1 MDEFARLR
9 QLLLAEERAEREDLG
24 VRLESRFD
32 ALPDALPELLR
43 RSHGQGKLAAAL
55 EQPLSEGLV
64 RIARAHPAL
73 FVSVL
78 FPLIGPIIRR
88 SIAESLASLIRDL
101 NRGLDHSFTP
111 RGLRWRFEAMRSG
124 VPFSQVVL
132 KHTMRYRVDHLLLVQ
147 NGSGLL
153 LSHVANGESGL
164 ADSDAV
170 AAMLSAIQDFAHD
183 AALAREGDALDA
195 VALGDLNLRILRGPL
210 MHLAVAVRG
219 ELSDAARRSLSELI
233 ESMHLG
239 HESAASLEGAQ
250 EQFKQSMEDWLGQF
264 GQETGELKQS
274 GFPWLATCVFA
285 TSLFC
290 VGLWFAF
297 GWWHARQA
305 LALERAL
312 SQTAGYHATVQYRS
326 GNYWITGLRD
336 PHALDPLKV
345 AQAAGIP
352 GARIRT
358 ELAPYLA
365 LAPQLMVE
373 RTRTALGLPK
383 QVQIFAEP
391 AGVKIVGTV
400 EHADWQL
407 FQARLPALQALVS
420 VDASELLAKPVVIDA
435 KVRFE
440 QVAAKLKELR
450 ISFEQSVNLNTQ
462 APETIREAQKTIKE
476 LGEIASADGAS
487 VKLSIVGYTDGSG
500 RERGN
505 LRLRK
510 ARAEVV
516 REALTFPTSF
526 IEIRTLEGR
535 PESQDYSVDLA
546 RRFVTLEATW
556 QR

>member
-1 MDEFARLR
+1 MDDFARLKE
-9 QLLLAEERAEREDLG
+9 LLLAEERAEREVLG
-24 VRLESRFD
+24 QRLESRFD
-32 ALPDALPELLR
+32 ALPNTLPDLIR
-43 RSHGQGKLAAAL
+43 RSHGHGKLAAAL
-55 EQPLSEGLV
+55 EQPLSEGIV
-64 RIARAHPAL
+64 RMARLHPAL

-88 SIAESLASLIRDL
+88 SIAESLASLISDL
-101 NRGLDHSFTP
+101 NRALDHSFTP

-147 NGSGLL
+147 NGAGLL

-219 ELSDAARRSLSELI
+219 ELSDGARRSLSELI
-233 ESMHLG
+233 ENIHVG

-250 EQFKQSMEDWLGQF
+250 EQFKQAMEDWLGQF
-264 GQETGELKQS
+264 GQETGELKKS
-274 GFPWLATCVFA
+274 GFPWLAASVVA
-285 TSLFC
+285 TVLLTIA
-290 VGLWFAF
+290 LWLAF

-305 LALERAL
+305 AAFERAL
-312 SQTAGYHATVQYRS
+312 SQTAGYHAAVEYRS
-326 GNYWITGLRD
+326 GNYWVTGLRD

-345 AQAAGIP
+345 AQQVGISP
-352 GARIRT
+352 TQVRT

-365 LAPQLMVE
+365 LAPQLWIE
-373 RTRTALGLPK
+373 RARAALDLPD
-383 QVQIFAEP
+383 QVQILAEP
-391 AGVKIVGTV
+391 TGVKLVGAV
-400 EHADWQL
+400 DDADWQV
-407 FQARLPALQALVS
+407 FKTRLPALQALVS
-420 VDASELLAKPVVIDA
+420 VDASELSVRPAVVDP
-435 KVRFE
+435 KVRFDE
-440 QVAAKLKELR
+440 VAARLKELR
-450 ISFEQSVNLNTQ
+450 IGFEQGVRTNATAVDALQVVQQAVNQ
-462 APETIREAQKTIKE
+462 
-476 LGEIASADGAS
+476 LGEIAAANDAR

-505 LRLRK
+505 LQLRK
-510 ARAEVV
+510 ARAETV
-516 REALTFPTSF
+516 REALSFPAAFS
-526 IEIRTLEGR
+526 EILTLEGR
-535 PESQDYSVDLA
+535 AESQDRSVDLA